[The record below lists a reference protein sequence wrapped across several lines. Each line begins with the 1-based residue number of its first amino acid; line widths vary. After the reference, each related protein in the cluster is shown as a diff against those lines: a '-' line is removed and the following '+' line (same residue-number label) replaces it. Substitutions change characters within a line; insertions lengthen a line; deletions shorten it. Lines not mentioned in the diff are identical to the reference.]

1 MNVIE
6 SPYRFLLSVYFPF
19 LRFLFTFLSF
29 VSRSF
34 VCIRARIIRIVAV
47 CFASKRNGERRADS
61 GNGSKIIGRPSRR
74 KSVEFGE
81 GGGSEPSFILALY
94 HTWDN
99 TTRIRARR
107 PSFHE
112 PRRNVGNIRQPSPRL
127 SSRGVIIGTV
137 VRVDASNEPFTSD
150 PRSQQRLIHSRTR
163 RVGGRKKVKVV
174 DGSCAIRVAII
185 YGRM

>member
-99 TTRIRARR
+99 TTRIRAHR

-112 PRRNVGNIRQPSPRL
+112 PRWKYPTTVASPSPR
-127 SSRGVIIGTV
+127 
-137 VRVDASNEPFTSD
+137 DASIVE
-150 PRSQQRLIHSRTR
+150 R
-163 RVGGRKKVKVV
+163 RHNRHRCP
-174 DGSCAIRVAII
+174 S
-185 YGRM
+185 